1 MIYNELTQR
10 GTLDFPVEFYHIERN
25 NTRYEMTAHWHSEI
39 EIIRVLDGEL
49 RCKFNNQ
56 SYVAKRGDI
65 LFVNSECVHSAM
77 PEDCVYECVVFHM
90 DFLYPNDD
98 DCRFFIDNVL
108 NHEYVLKEYYPC
120 DNSIIYKTFN
130 EIFDALKN
138 KNEGYKFYVIGSFYR
153 LFGLICEK
161 RLYENAVGSS
171 LVVGKNVPKLKNIL
185 TYIRRNYDKHIYL
198 EEMAEV
204 AGMSPKYFCAFFKE
218 MTGRTPVE
226 YLKIYRIEK
235 ASRKLLNT
243 DEHVTDIAY
252 SCGFNDLS
260 YFIKTFKELKN
271 ITPAQYR
278 KR

>member
-10 GTLDFPVEFYHIERN
+10 GTDDFPIELYHIEKN
-25 NTRYEMTAHWHSEI
+25 HTRYEMTAHWHSEV
-39 EIIRVLDGEL
+39 ELIRVLEGQL

-56 SYVAKRGDI
+56 NYLAQKGDVLI
-65 LFVNSECVHSAM
+65 VNSEYVHSAM
-77 PEDCVYECVVFHM
+77 PEDCVYECIVFHM
-90 DFLYPNDD
+90 DFLYPDD
-98 DCRFFIDNVL
+98 SDCKFFVDNIL
-108 NHEYVLKEYYPC
+108 NHEYIVKEYYPFE
-120 DNSIIYKTFN
+120 NSEVHKTVN

-138 KNEGYKFYVIGSFYR
+138 KTSGYKFLVIGAFYR
-153 LFGLICEK
+153 LFGLISDNK
-161 RLYENAVGSS
+161 LYAHSG
-171 LVVGKNVPKLKNIL
+171 GTTFATDKNVPKLKNIL
-185 TYIRRNYDKHIYL
+185 TYIRKNYDKHIYL
-198 EEMAEV
+198 EDMAAV

-243 DEHVTDIAY
+243 DEPVTDIAY

-260 YFIKTFKELKN
+260 YFIKTFKELKS

>member
-10 GTLDFPVEFYHIERN
+10 GTADFPVEFYHIEKN

-39 EIIRVLDGEL
+39 EIIRVLEGSL

-56 SYVAKRGDI
+56 NYVATKGDI

-77 PEDCVYECVVFHM
+77 PDDCIYECIVFHM
-90 DFLYPNDD
+90 DFLYLNDD
-98 DCRFFIDNVL
+98 DCRFFVDSVL
-108 NHEYVLKEYYPC
+108 NHEYVLREYYPSESSEIHRTF
-120 DNSIIYKTFN
+120 NSIFEAI
-130 EIFDALKN
+130 KN
-138 KNEGYKFYVIGSFYR
+138 RNTGYKFYVIGSFYR
-153 LFGLICEK
+153 LFGLICENK
-161 RLYENAVGSS
+161 MYENAIGSS
-171 LVVGKNVPKLKNIL
+171 LVADKNVPKLKNIL
-185 TYIRRNYDKHIYL
+185 TYIRKNYDKHIYL
-198 EEMAEV
+198 EEMAKV